1 MLVKNIVEEF
11 LKIKVYKI
19 QSGTGFHPFFQD
31 SLKKTRIR
39 PDPDPLHRL
48 FGSSGTLNRNTN
60 YICVGKL
67 TNDSKTKH
75 VAGKKFWLFLV
86 AINNMGGRAQVE
98 LGRKAVQNSKN
109 LAMSGPIRG

>member
-1 MLVKNIVEEF
+1 MELDSILFSGFVK
-11 LKIKVYKI
+11 K
-19 QSGTGFHPFFQD
+19 
-31 SLKKTRIR
+31 
-39 PDPDPLHRL
+39 DPDLT
-48 FGSSGTLNRNTN
+48 GSRSATQIIRQLWYSTLNRNTN

-75 VAGKKFWLFLV
+75 AAGNKFWLFLV

>member
-48 FGSSGTLNRNTN
+48 FGSLGTLNR
-60 YICVGKL
+60 ISEL

-75 VAGKKFWLFLV
+75 AAGKKFWLFLV
-86 AINNMGGRAQVE
+86 ALNNMGGRAQVE